1 MQLLLRRKAG
11 SLEDAEWR
19 DFLALQSH
27 LDEFKVQKTKNPD
40 GLTTWE
46 VIELMSEA
54 ALSYSKSDEPLAFIQ
69 AMAARVG
76 HLLKYLSGPT
86 KDIRS

>member
-11 SLEDAEWR
+11 TLADPEWH
-19 DFLALQSH
+19 DFLSLLSH
-27 LDEFKVQKTKNPD
+27 LDEIKAQKTKNDD

-54 ALSYSKSDEPLAFIQ
+54 ASSYSRTEEPMALVQ
-69 AMAARVG
+69 EMAARV
-76 HLLKYLSGPT
+76 SPFFFF
-86 KDIRS
+86 